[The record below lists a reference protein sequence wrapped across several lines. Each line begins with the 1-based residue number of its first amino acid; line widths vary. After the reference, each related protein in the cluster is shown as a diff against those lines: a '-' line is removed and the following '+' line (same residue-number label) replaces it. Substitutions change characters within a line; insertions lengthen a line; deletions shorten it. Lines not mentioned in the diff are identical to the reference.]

1 MKKYS
6 LFIISCI
13 ILLLLPIPS
22 YVELNHLI
30 IVDEIHV
37 ICKDSYF
44 LTIREII
51 PIKEDNTIDYH
62 YKEYKSSNK
71 NLEDAKKKIEES
83 TKDRFYY
90 RKAKIIINYCPNKK
104 KILELFD
111 LKS

>member
-1 MKKYS
+1 MRKYL
-6 LFIISCI
+6 LFIIPII
-13 ILLLLPIPS
+13 ILFLMPIPS

-37 ICKDSYF
+37 ICNDSYT
-44 LTIREII
+44 LMIREII
-51 PIKEDNTIDYH
+51 PIRENNSIDYQ
-62 YKEYKSSNK
+62 YKEYQSSHK
-71 NLEDAKKKIEES
+71 NLELAKKRIEED

-90 RKAKIIINYCPNKK
+90 KKAKIIIGNCPNKK